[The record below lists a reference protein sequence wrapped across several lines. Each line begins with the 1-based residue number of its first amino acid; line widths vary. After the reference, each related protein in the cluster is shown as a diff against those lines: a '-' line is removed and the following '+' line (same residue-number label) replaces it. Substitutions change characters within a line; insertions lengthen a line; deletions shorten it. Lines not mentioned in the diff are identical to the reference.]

1 MPDSTSLGHVAHG
14 RLSIPGLWGRV
25 TMKHEAVAAIALLGM
40 ALALEGC
47 GGAMGLGVGAV
58 TRAAGTG
65 DAYAAWKASAPPIPA
80 HSGRLFVYA
89 PDRQIS
95 VWTADWA
102 TGGEYV
108 FDVDRDVC
116 DVIGSSFAYVD
127 LPPGPHS
134 ISASDIKKFPGGFQK
149 GKYAVTVN
157 VVAGKPTFVS
167 FEPVAGSPS
176 VVTVGGPLVRPVVV
190 QGSAAEAAMAKL
202 PLDTHVASFACKP
215 RAAEDPG
222 T

>member
-1 MPDSTSLGHVAHG
+1 
-14 RLSIPGLWGRV
+14 
-25 TMKHEAVAAIALLGM
+25 MKHTAISVFALLGA
-40 ALALEGC
+40 ALSLEGC
-47 GGAMGLGVGAV
+47 GGAMGLGVGVV

-65 DAYAAWKASAPPIPA
+65 DAYSGWKASAPPIPP

-89 PDRQIS
+89 PNRQVS
-95 VWTADWA
+95 VWTSDWA
-102 TGGEYV
+102 TGGEFV

-116 DVIGSSFAYVD
+116 DVIGSSFAYID

-134 ISASDIKKFPGGFQK
+134 VSATDIKKSFPGGFQK

-167 FEPVAGSPS
+167 FEPVAGSSS
-176 VVTVGGPLVRPVVV
+176 VVTLGGPSVRPVVV

-202 PLDTHVASFACKP
+202 PLDTHVASFPCKP
-215 RAAEDPG
+215 RAAEDRAS
-222 T
+222 